1 MNQQIN
7 EYKKMAIKDILQS
20 SNTLEKVQ
28 KFKLYKDKV
37 SDCRIFLFDEEYSN
51 FDDSLKN
58 KKIGQCGI
66 WGIGD
71 YTKTW
76 ILDSK
81 YISERVLVQIGKTI
95 DFDLNIFT

>member
-7 EYKKMAIKDILQS
+7 EYKKMVIVDILQS
-20 SNTLEKVQ
+20 SNILEKVK
-28 KFKLYKDKV
+28 KFRLYKDKIRN
-37 SDCRIFLFDEEYSN
+37 CRIFLFDEKYSN

-81 YISERVLVQIGKTI
+81 YILEEVLFQVGKI
-95 DFDLNIFT
+95 IYFDLNILT